1 MIATMRP
8 KSPMASAK
16 MRIRIMPTN
25 SFGSMAF
32 IRTPMSPTTPMAKPD
47 AYPVMIQNTY
57 NAREAAA
64 QAGGKVLVA
73 HCEGVV
79 LGCD

>member
-47 AYPVMIQNTY
+47 AYPVM
-57 NAREAAA
+57 RW
-64 QAGGKVLVA
+64 KVLTTPEKPQHRPEA
-73 HCEGVV
+73 RC
-79 LGCD
+79 L